1 MWHSGLSQLQKNA
14 DSWIPGAREVLT
26 FQSPS
31 VLPSGSMEAT
41 TFSETTTSP
50 VLLSVICEGDTGES
64 EHTCFPLSCQESS
77 TMGGGEAPC
86 LSADGWRGYGSP
98 FCAPDSLPDGSS
110 WEGPGSPWGR
120 RRSCPGLVAGH
131 PRVREK
137 QCVRLLHIQGVPFP
151 SILWSPRASCHNI
164 HPSFCP
170 SALLSGYHLSSFLH
184 LLPHT

>member
-1 MWHSGLSQLQKNA
+1 ML
-14 DSWIPGAREVLT
+14 IPGAREVLT

-50 VLLSVICEGDTGES
+50 VLLSVICEGDTRES

-98 FCAPDSLPDGSS
+98 FCALDSLPDGSS

-151 SILWSPRASCHNI
+151 SILWSPEPLVTIFICLSVPVPCCLATTSPLFFTSYPI
-164 HPSFCP
+164 HRQAWHP
-170 SALLSGYHLSSFLH
+170 
-184 LLPHT
+184 